1 MGERQSI
8 KVFSVVTAV
17 LLSLLF
23 SSEKPFIIIFYLLLS
38 ITDKPL
44 SLAILQSAPEN
55 QGAGHNSVPSDV

>member
-44 SLAILQSAPEN
+44 AILQSAPEN
-55 QGAGHNSVPSDV
+55 QGAGPNSVPSDV

>member
-1 MGERQSI
+1 M
-8 KVFSVVTAV
+8 FSVVTAV

-38 ITDKPL
+38 ITDKA
-44 SLAILQSAPEN
+44 LAILQSAPEN